1 MKMTAIDRSLILITA
16 LLASYQI
23 VVGIDGLGTVPITA
37 YTIAF
42 GALLVAMLL
51 LIILGFGIL
60 DSPVV
65 VIVSSVIPLSLSLG
79 LVWEHLAS
87 YRTLYLLF
95 TIVGFAAVIFT
106 RSISIPGKL
115 QTFVLAVVHG
125 IAGMAIFLLPSILAA
140 DGTKSPAFA
149 LVGLGGT
156 VHAHDRLFCVRLQ
169 IWVVGCH
176 AKSVTYFHKG
186 ENDVKKHLV
195 GKNFTFHR
203 HSADGHHCIVYHR
216 WRTWDN
222 LRGTQPDRFR
232 REHGPVGTLPV
243 VVHYFCDRD
252 HCYRDHGGACGL
264 PAYQKQT

>member
-140 DGTKSPAFA
+140 DGTKSPVFA
-149 LVGLGGT
+149 LVGLGGAMIGLGGLLLSFLKAGRPILPREIIIK
-156 VHAHDRLFCVRLQ
+156 VLPGLFMLM
-169 IWVVGCH
+169 
-176 AKSVTYFHKG
+176 T
-186 ENDVKKHLV
+186 
-195 GKNFTFHR
+195 
-203 HSADGHHCIVYHR
+203 
-216 WRTWDN
+216 
-222 LRGTQPDRFR
+222 
-232 REHGPVGTLPV
+232 
-243 VVHYFCDRD
+243 
-252 HCYRDHGGACGL
+252 ACFVSGF
-264 PAYQKQT
+264 KFG